1 MLDFLKQRKV
11 IIIIVVV
18 IIGFIVWKLYN
29 KSESFSSEEAL
40 ISDKNTL
47 SESKNEEEEDMIIVH
62 ITGEVKKPGV
72 VKIKQGSRIED
83 VISSAGGLTENADI
97 SNVNLAYIV
106 EDGVKIKIPSVNE
119 DDNTDEYISSD
130 SGKNVIISDE
140 KKEKANTI
148 IVNINTAPQTEL
160 EQLPGIG
167 ASIATRII
175 DYRNKNGKFK
185 AIEDIKNVTGIG
197 ENKYEKIKDL
207 IKVK

>member
-83 VISSAGGLTENADI
+83 VISAVGGLTENADI

>member
-29 KSESFSSEEAL
+29 KSESFSSEDVL
-40 ISDKNTL
+40 ISDKNTI
-47 SESKNEEEEDMIIVH
+47 SESKTEEEEDIIIVH
-62 ITGEVKKPGV
+62 ITGEIKKPGV

-97 SNVNLAYIV
+97 SNVNLAFIV